1 MQILLTALQLL
12 LSNNTGLRAQ
22 FGDGITPN
30 SDGVFAPPVLDNIT
44 VLSYTNSTISFLITL
59 MTTLGG
65 LFFLYQLSMGGI
77 NWLNAGGEQKK
88 VQESR
93 DRITQGVIGLIILVA
108 SYAVVGLIGTVFGI
122 EILNPGQFVA
132 ELLGI

>member
-1 MQILLTALQLL
+1 MQILFTALQLL
-12 LSNNTGLRAQ
+12 LSNNTGLTAQ

-30 SDGVFAPPVLDNIT
+30 SDGVFAPPDLNDTTI
-44 VLSYTNSTISFLITL
+44 LSYTNSTISFLLTL

-65 LFFLYQLSMGGI
+65 LFFLYQMIMGGI

-122 EILNPGQFVA
+122 EILNPGGFL
-132 ELLGI
+132 ESILP